1 MFTQQTGALLLH
13 YVILSDAST
22 VTHRRQKS
30 YICVAKEA
38 WCKAHFWTQLE
49 EPKAPLDPNWDANL
63 LLKHPW
69 MLGMTNIKTC
79 SSQAWQIVVIR
90 ITSTQTSVSQFSPLN
105 KVVNLSWKPAATIP
119 YTHYPFWF
127 AWEYFTRRLCMYSIP
142 NFPSSIQSFLWM
154 SPWIK
159 NIDFKLKL
167 KVKERETSCIL

>member
-1 MFTQQTGALLLH
+1 MWYSVMLLLLLLP
-13 YVILSDAST
+13 IGD
-22 VTHRRQKS
+22 KS
-30 YICVAKEA
+30 HICVAKEA

-119 YTHYPFWF
+119 HTHYPFWF

-154 SPWIK
+154 SPWRGEWIK